1 MIVPELHDI
10 GKLVDKRATGIEHN
24 FENAS
29 FRLEND
35 TWRGIVEHH
44 CSRNFQKYPTSSDT
58 FKLCIADDLAAAF
71 SRYAIEGE
79 DAHVFNTYKLWNP
92 PSETMTQSFI
102 KSAEEAKELFSFLAK
117 NPTAND
123 FFGKYENMLKKR
135 TEHAT
140 RGKNITSLY
149 THSKL
154 TGQFFR
160 ILISDNSTFCVKSE
174 ELQGLSKEEVAALIS
189 KKKKTWNMS
198 IMRCKFNFAQMP
210 VKAKDMNVFKVLE
223 KLIENLKKELPD
235 NIFFSTSN
243 ELLIVTSNV
252 QEPLEKIRKQIED
265 LEFWMD
271 VAYAETQVGGI
282 KPQLEDIRGK
292 KEKMVVYPPLP
303 NEISPPICELCQISK
318 AKDQPWVDEES
329 GIKEFLCEKCWRI
342 REAGSGLPKFVEWE
356 ASEKNPKIGW
366 LKIWL
371 DYELL
376 LKILSELYSQY
387 LKEIRESTP
396 ENQIE
401 IRFSTIS
408 EFQWDYDKFLKY
420 FEETIEKDF
429 GSGNVQKILPDF
441 LAVQIDSFNLLKHI
455 LRRFNELYDAFF
467 PKFKDAGSPLKL
479 SIVGSDIKFP
489 FLEIWRLLQDTRS
502 EINVQLIGKG
512 YIGLKMKDLSV
523 FLKTKTDNKALLY
536 KLVKLSEISP
546 KLAKI
551 TLSDRLDRDFYS
563 YTDLRLAV
571 EKFGFENILTYA
583 KMMGD

>member
-10 GKLVDKRATGIEHN
+10 GKLVDKRVTGIKHN
-24 FENAS
+24 FENAP

-44 CSRNFQKYPTSSDT
+44 CSRNFQKYPTSPDT

-71 SRYAIEGE
+71 SRYVMEGE
-79 DAHVFNTYKLWNP
+79 DTHVFNTHKLWNP

-102 KSAEEAKELFSFLAK
+102 KSTEEVKELFSFLAK

-123 FFGKYENMLKKR
+123 FFEKYENMLKKR

-160 ILISDNSTFCVKSE
+160 ILTSDNSTFSVKLE
-174 ELQGLSKEEVAALIS
+174 ELQGLNKEEVATLIN

-198 IMRCKFNFAQMP
+198 VMRCKFNFAQMP
-210 VKAKDMNVFKVLE
+210 VRAKDMNIFKALE
-223 KLIENLKKELPD
+223 KLIDDIKKELPD

-243 ELLIVTSNV
+243 ELLIVASNV
-252 QEPLEKIRKQIED
+252 KEPLERIRKKIED
-265 LEFWMD
+265 LGFWVD

-292 KEKMVVYPPLP
+292 KDKMVMYPPLL

-318 AKDQPWVDEES
+318 AKDQPWVDVES
-329 GIKEFLCEKCWRI
+329 GIKEFLCEKCWKI
-342 REAGSGLPKFVEWE
+342 RETGSSLPKFVEWE

-376 LKILSELYSQY
+376 LKNLSELYSQY
-387 LKEIRESTP
+387 LNEIREP
-396 ENQIE
+396 VPKDQIE

-420 FEETIEKDF
+420 FEDTIEKDF
-429 GSGNVQKILPDF
+429 SSENVQKILPDF
-441 LAVQIDSFNLLKHI
+441 LAVQIDSFNLLRHVLQI
-455 LRRFNELYDAFF
+455 FNELYDAFF
-467 PKFKDAGSPLKL
+467 PKFKDISSPLKL
-479 SIVGSDIKFP
+479 SIVGSNIKFP
-489 FLEIWRLLQDTRS
+489 FLEIWRLLQDTKN
-502 EINVQLIGKG
+502 EINIQLIGKG
-512 YIGLKMKDLSV
+512 YIGLKVKDLSA

-536 KLVKLSEISP
+536 KLVKMSEISP

-551 TLSDRLDRDFYS
+551 TLNDRSDRDFHS
-563 YTDLRLAV
+563 FTDLRLAV
-571 EKFGFENILTYA
+571 DKFGFENMLTYA